1 LTNIYIFNSY
11 RYAPIK
17 IWEISL
23 PLAVISLQK
32 DPKSVSELIDDV
44 KSVAI
49 TGHGVYTNILEVLL
63 SVRENSAGLRVE
75 GM

>member
-1 LTNIYIFNSY
+1 M
-11 RYAPIK
+11 
-17 IWEISL
+17 ISL
-23 PLAVISLQK
+23 KK
-32 DPKSVSELIDDV
+32 DPKSVPELIEDV

-75 GM
+75 GA